1 MNIYRNDFI
10 LVIFYRIMGLKE
22 KKCEPCEGIGYGLNL
37 KQITDFMAEL
47 KDWSLENWHLV
58 KYYDFK
64 NFKENMTFVNKVAE
78 LAEQEGHHPSLF
90 INYNKLKIELWTH
103 AIKGLSEND
112 FILAAKIDEL
122 KLLTRVE
129 G

>member
-1 MNIYRNDFI
+1 MV
-10 LVIFYRIMGLKE
+10 LTE
-22 KKCEPCEGIGYGLNL
+22 KKCIACEGWVSPLGL
-37 KQITDFMAEL
+37 KQVTNFMAEL
-47 KDWSLENWHLV
+47 KDWSLENGHLV

-64 NFKENMTFVNKVAE
+64 DFKENMIFVNKVAE
-78 LAEQEGHHPSLF
+78 LAEQEGHHPNLF

-122 KLLTRVE
+122 K
-129 G
+129 